1 MSSRSPSLEPT
12 LAKDLES
19 FGVRDGVDYFHRVW
33 LGRDAGVNVKGVCS
47 ALILVYRD
55 VLTRK

>member
-33 LGRDAGVNVKGVCS
+33 LGRDAGVNVKGVCTAPYS
-47 ALILVYRD
+47 
-55 VLTRK
+55 LTRK